1 MHSLS
6 QTQYYNNVLVPR
18 LTNKNIYL
26 YYQIDLTTHLQEIQ
40 KTEKY
45 VKPNHGDTVSKSP
58 DSGDRQKINLVSSTD
73 ILQGVKINMEGVSK
87 D

>member
-1 MHSLS
+1 MHSYHRHN
-6 QTQYYNNVLVPR
+6 TINNVLVPR

-45 VKPNHGDTVSKSP
+45 VNPNHGDTVSKSP

-73 ILQGVKINMEGVSK
+73 KLQGEKIKMEGVSI